1 MKIGLPGALFL
12 LFLALKLTG
21 YIDWSW
27 WWVTAPIWLP
37 AAVFLVAALLFGVI
51 GLVVR
56 MLETPQEKAARML
69 REYGEA
75 LARKK

>member
-12 LFLALKLTG
+12 VFLVLKLTG
-21 YIDWSW
+21 YIGWSW
-27 WWVTAPIWLP
+27 WWVTAPMWIP
-37 AAVFLVAALLFGVI
+37 AAVFLVAALLFGII

-56 MLETPQEKAARML
+56 WLETPQEKAARML

-75 LARKK
+75 LSKRR